1 MWLLLVA
8 FDNCGKLI
16 IKDQRNDYS
25 SPRIKVT
32 GAQNVCCRI
41 LRDASRKG
49 FQDRP

>member
-25 SPRIKVT
+25 SPGIKVT
-32 GAQNVCCRI
+32 GTQNTFCGI
-41 LRDASRKG
+41 LRDAFRKG
-49 FQDRP
+49 F